1 MRSAWWW
8 WCARSLP
15 GSRLLGVPAGR
26 AAAALAAM
34 RASCSCANCSLRSSR
49 YVGTCGQTD
58 VALDADRTYPGSM
71 KARARVQTRIKGL
84 LPSKHSMHGRKL
96 HAGQRPSKRVSTYTH
111 THVWT
116 QRPLKH
122 THTHTCPKSDLCRY
136 SPAPAPALASALTGL
151 RAAAAAAASLFS
163 STKSLA
169 VLRSPAEPS
178 ELLLLGC
185 WCCCLPPEAPAPA
198 VAGQEAT
205 QAWRDVRMCECARH
219 TVLAGRRR
227 AARNGRPHPVCS
239 HLHAGCLLLT
249 VCAGRLLL
257 LRCARP
263 AAVLSAV
270 R

>member
-1 MRSAWWW
+1 
-8 WCARSLP
+8 
-15 GSRLLGVPAGR
+15 
-26 AAAALAAM
+26 M
-34 RASCSCANCSLRSSR
+34 RAQPARQPS
-49 YVGTCGQTD
+49 VGRTCWEGCCRLGCHARLVLLCQLQLAFQQ
-58 VALDADRTYPGSM
+58 VCGHLWADRCGIGRRQNLPRLHESACTRADPHQGPASFEAQH
-71 KARARVQTRIKGL
+71 ARPEAACRTAPQQTCFHIHAHTRVDAASSQT
-84 LPSKHSMHGRKL
+84 
-96 HAGQRPSKRVSTYTH
+96 
-111 THVWT
+111 
-116 QRPLKH
+116 H